1 MPTPSELPLLRA
13 ASWGACGT
21 EPIRDGVEQREPLP
35 IRTSTRSIAPP
46 EAVHL
51 APADPQVVRV
61 SFAGSILVEFGEMS
75 VTEADEL
82 RAKFGWHRPGI
93 TEHGPA
99 TPADFPTEEAGSGRR
114 PSPRYVGWRVASLRK
129 VFVKANRSPSGGPR
143 TRRAERGR
151 PRRLCLRPSL
161 QAGSHHAATMS
172 SRLPRA
178 QSDRTAFSSTDRP
191 SFRSSS
197 EITRGGRIRTQLP

>member
-99 TPADFPTEEAGSGRR
+99 TPAGFPTEEAGSGRR

-129 VFVKANRSPSGGPR
+129 VFVKANRSP
-143 TRRAERGR
+143 RAARA
-151 PRRLCLRPSL
+151 PASAAAPS
-161 QAGSHHAATMS
+161 AADPVASAYALLFKQEATT
-172 SRLPRA
+172 P
-178 QSDRTAFSSTDRP
+178 P
-191 SFRSSS
+191 
-197 EITRGGRIRTQLP
+197 P